1 MPIVVDNNV
10 KNQKTTPALYSDVYA
25 NIPAFGQ
32 TGRLFF
38 ATDTNTIYRDTGSAW
53 VVFIANVT
61 IPSGLTPIG
70 TSGQFIQVNG
80 TGTAL
85 QYVTLGATSPL
96 TLSQVGLV
104 VSYGIQVANTTQNG
118 YLSSTDW
125 NTFNGKGNGTVTS
138 VAAITLGTTGT
149 DLSSTVANG
158 TTTPVITLNVP
169 TASATNRGVLS
180 SADWTTFNNK
190 QNTITN
196 PITGTGTTNN
206 VAKFSA
212 SGTIANSTIT
222 DSGTLIFLGSNTYLT
237 NRLGIGSDPA
247 GQVSNLHIDRNILG
261 AVTSYGINNL
271 GQIQSTVTTSGINY
285 NSNPST
291 QATAFTLTNLIH
303 YRAQQ
308 GTLGAG
314 SVVTNEYGF
323 LVETGFGATNNYG
336 FYSALSSG
344 FNFYATNTAKNFFGG
359 TTLISST
366 TDSGSGAV
374 LQANGGLNFLN
385 MFNRQTASYTLAL
398 TDQNKIVE
406 MNVATANNLTV
417 PPNSTVAF
425 PIGTEIAISQY
436 GAGKTTVVAGAG
448 VTLRS
453 AGGLLSVGA
462 QYAMV
467 SCVKVAT
474 NEWYVVGNLI
484 A

>member
-1 MPIVVDNNV
+1 MSIKIANDV
-10 KNQKTTPALYSDVYA
+10 KNQGGAPAIVEGTFA
-25 NIPAFGQ
+25 QRPAAGQ
-32 TGRLFF
+32 TGRLYLS
-38 ATDTNTIYRDTGSAW
+38 TDTNVMYRDNGSSW
-53 VVFIANVT
+53 DVFLSQTTV
-61 IPSGLTPIG
+61 PSGLTPIG

-80 TGTAL
+80 TATGL
-85 QYVTLGATSPL
+85 QYVTLGANSPL
-96 TLSQVGLV
+96 TLSQVGSV
-104 VSYGIQVANTTQNG
+104 VSYGIQVANTSQNG

-125 NTFNGKGNGTVTS
+125 TTFNNKGNGTVTS
-138 VAAITLGTTGT
+138 VAALTLGTTGT
-149 DLSSTVANG
+149 DLSSTVATG

-169 TASATNRGVLS
+169 TASATNRGALS
-180 SADWTTFNNK
+180 SADWTTFNGK
-190 QNTITN
+190 IGGS
-196 PITGTGTTNN
+196 GTANN

-303 YRAQQ
+303 YRAIQ

-314 SVVTNEYGF
+314 SAVTNEYGF

-336 FYSALSSG
+336 FYSALASG

-366 TDSGSGAV
+366 VDSGSGAV

-406 MNVATANNLTV
+406 QNVATANNLTV

-425 PIGTEIAISQY
+425 PIGTEIAITQY
-436 GAGKTTVVAGAG
+436 GAGKTTIVAGAG

-453 AGGLLSVGA
+453 AGGLLSIGA

-467 SCVKVAT
+467 SCVKVGT